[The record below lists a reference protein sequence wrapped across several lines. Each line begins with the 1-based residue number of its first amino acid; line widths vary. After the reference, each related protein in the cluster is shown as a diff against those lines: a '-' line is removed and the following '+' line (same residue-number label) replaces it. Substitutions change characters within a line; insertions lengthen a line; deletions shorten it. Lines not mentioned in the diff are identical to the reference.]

1 MHQVT
6 QLAGDRHR
14 QQLAHAE
21 AQRPA
26 ERVLALARAPRRA
39 GIRRPALRPG
49 RAGRCLKPATARPAK
64 TPAGLLLTGL
74 GRQRDQRPEG
84 RGERL

>member
-1 MHQVT
+1 MYQLT
-6 QLAGDRHR
+6 QLAGDQHR
-14 QQLAHAE
+14 QRLAHAE

-26 ERVLALARAPRRA
+26 QRLLALARATRRA
-39 GIRRPALRPG
+39 RIRRPAPRPG
-49 RAGRCLKPATARPAK
+49 RLAGALSRRPQDRAK

-84 RGERL
+84 RGERP